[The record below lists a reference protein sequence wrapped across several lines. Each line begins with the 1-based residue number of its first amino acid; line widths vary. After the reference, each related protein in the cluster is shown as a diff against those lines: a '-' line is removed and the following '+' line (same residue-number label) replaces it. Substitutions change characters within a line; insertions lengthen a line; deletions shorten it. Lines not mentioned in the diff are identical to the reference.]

1 MKNTMSDRE
10 VVLFLDPE
18 DLSGLRNSSSMKSRS
33 RLWKC
38 SHARCDARPF
48 SRKALLC
55 RAILRPF
62 YALVFIL
69 YVPSILCN
77 ITLLTIYSGLFNLFS
92 FTWGSLLSCL
102 ADARDTHLFPDYRPS
117 LFSQWLTHGVSPVA
131 CHSHNDYWRRIP
143 LFSALAAGCIS
154 VEADVW
160 LHGDELRVGHT
171 PQTVLPGQTL
181 RSLYLDP
188 LLEMLQK
195 YNTAVN
201 GSAVATDLMGVFA
214 SDPTQT
220 LVLLVDFKADGEL
233 IWPYLMGQLE
243 PLRENGYLTY
253 FNGSE
258 VINRPV
264 TVVASGDAPLDRI
277 LMNATH
283 RDVFYDAPLD
293 VLTHSAFST
302 VKDIK
307 MDGSLFNDHNSY
319 YASVDFHKSIGSLPL
334 SRLSQG
340 QLAKI
345 QNQVRAAHERGLK
358 VRYWGTP
365 KWPVGLRNYVWR
377 VLVREGVDVLNV
389 DDLHD
394 ATKVDWRP
402 RSWWN

>member
-1 MKNTMSDRE
+1 MSDPE

-18 DLSGLRNSSSMKSRS
+18 DLSEPGKSSSMKSRS

-38 SHARCDARPF
+38 SHARCDARCY
-48 SRKALLC
+48 SRKALVC

-62 YALVFIL
+62 YVLVFI
-69 YVPSILCN
+69 I
-77 ITLLTIYSGLFNLFS
+77 GLFNLFS
-92 FTWGSLLSCL
+92 FTWGSLLSFL
-102 ADARDTHLFPDYRPS
+102 ADARDTRLFPDYRPS

-131 CHSHNDYWRRIP
+131 CHSHNDYWRHVP

-171 PQTVLPGQTL
+171 PHTVLPGQTL

-188 LLEMLQK
+188 LLEMLHK

-201 GSAVATDLMGVFA
+201 GSTVATDLMGVFA
-214 SDPTQT
+214 TDPMQT

-233 IWPYLMGQLE
+233 IWPYLMEQLE

-258 VINRPV
+258 VINRPI

-277 LMNATH
+277 LMNAAH

-293 VLTHSAFST
+293 VLAHSAFST

-307 MDGSLFNDHNSY
+307 MDGSIFNDHNSY

-377 VLVREGVDVLNV
+377 ALVREGVDVLNV
-389 DDLHD
+389 DDLHG
-394 ATKVDWRP
+394 ATKVDWSQ
-402 RSWWN
+402 RSW